1 MLMTKSE
8 SEAFNAVLA
17 VSPIW
22 VKKNIDA
29 PSRTPSSLN
38 EMGDKIDFANIITT
52 AAQKNFTNSI
62 CCANA
67 ANNITN
73 CKR

>member
-1 MLMTKSE
+1 MFMMKSE
-8 SEAFNAVLA
+8 SEAFNAVLE

-38 EMGDKIDFANIITT
+38 EIGDKIVFANIITI
-52 AAQKNFTNSI
+52 AAQRNLTKSI
-62 CCANA
+62 WWANA

-73 CKR
+73 CER